1 MCVHFSFIFGSSF
14 FGCLFFF
21 FFARRRGIPA
31 TAMSMHDF
39 GLLPPTHDH
48 FPSAFMQGYHHH
60 HPSSYDQ
67 YDISSSTQLPRD
79 SRDVRDA
86 HHHTTTTHPRDPR
99 DAHGHHHRATTFMS
113 RQQQQSYPHAFE
125 YTHNPIAHS
134 TLLPRAASGL
144 DFDPRP
150 PHAGWTPKEEVDD
163 DEQSRELLTHDERSP
178 IDVSMPHTRG
188 SPRDLRDPRDVRD
201 LSHSPSGQ
209 HPLPPSL
216 APAPLVAAA
225 AAAATATSGGTSSKT
240 YSFVSLPGN
249 AVRKR
254 PRRRYD
260 EIERLYAC
268 SWPDCTKAYGTLNH
282 LNAHV
287 SMQRHGPKRSPA
299 GECAHI
305 HADAGLILLLEFKEL
320 RKQWRQQ
327 KKQDTA
333 VISPATGAR
342 APSSAAPSSVTRR
355 RRATESALSLSLPG
369 DMTTVMPA
377 HRLSLGDLRYPPL
390 SDDEG
395 TALGPSP
402 TSTTSDSVAYW
413 QDSPISPESNQHHLG
428 HHTQHQ
434 HPHQHQHQHHPHP
447 RSTSLH
453 YPVAIPQ
460 SPSLSPAVDGGAG
473 GLSPP
478 LNRLPPDSTL
488 LTPLPGYR
496 PPSPP
501 SPLSPHQQSP
511 MSRLGPGS
519 TLLQPL
525 HASTLATLSPQPVQD
540 HLPRS
545 PEMQSQRGYD
555 MYQDRRSA

>member
-1 MCVHFSFIFGSSF
+1 MWCAF
-14 FGCLFFF
+14 FVYIRVLFFWLPFFF
-21 FFARRRGIPA
+21 FFACRRRNSCCSA

-67 YDISSSTQLPRD
+67 YDISSSTQVPRD

-86 HHHTTTTHPRDPR
+86 HHHSLPRDPR
-99 DAHGHHHRATTFMS
+99 DVHGHHRASPFMS

-188 SPRDLRDPRDVRD
+188 SPRDLHDPRDIRD

-209 HPLPPSL
+209 HPLPPSV

-225 AAAATATSGGTSSKT
+225 AAAAVATSGTSSKT

-305 HADAGLILLLEFKEL
+305 TRGRGTHSL
-320 RKQWRQQ
+320 
-327 KKQDTA
+327 
-333 VISPATGAR
+333 AR
-342 APSSAAPSSVTRR
+342 IQR
-355 RRATESALSLSLPG
+355 
-369 DMTTVMPA
+369 
-377 HRLSLGDLRYPPL
+377 
-390 SDDEG
+390 
-395 TALGPSP
+395 
-402 TSTTSDSVAYW
+402 VA
-413 QDSPISPESNQHHLG
+413 
-428 HHTQHQ
+428 
-434 HPHQHQHQHHPHP
+434 
-447 RSTSLH
+447 
-453 YPVAIPQ
+453 
-460 SPSLSPAVDGGAG
+460 
-473 GLSPP
+473 
-478 LNRLPPDSTL
+478 
-488 LTPLPGYR
+488 
-496 PPSPP
+496 
-501 SPLSPHQQSP
+501 
-511 MSRLGPGS
+511 
-519 TLLQPL
+519 
-525 HASTLATLSPQPVQD
+525 
-540 HLPRS
+540 
-545 PEMQSQRGYD
+545 
-555 MYQDRRSA
+555 